1 MPTRSAAEDAA
12 AGADLPVFALRPVEP
27 GDADF
32 LRALFIADRRAL
44 FAAAGLPE
52 PMLAMVLDQQY
63 RAHEAGCAGEYPDA
77 DRRMILVDGVAV
89 GRLVTARD
97 PRAEAPTLRIVDIAL
112 DPAARGSGIGTAVL
126 TQTIRSARAAG
137 WTALSLMVAHT
148 NPPAARLYR
157 RLGFRPLGED
167 GVGTTMG
174 LALGPV

>member
-1 MPTRSAAEDAA
+1 MPTRSAVEDGDARA
-12 AGADLPVFALRPVEP
+12 VRPAIALRPVGP

-32 LRALFIADRRAL
+32 LRTLFIADRRAL

-52 PMLAMVLDQQY
+52 AMLAIVLDQQH
-63 RAHEAGCAGEYPDA
+63 RAHEAGIAGDYPDA

-112 DPAARGSGIGTAVL
+112 APETRGRGIGTAVL
-126 TQTIRSARAAG
+126 GETIRSARQAG

-157 RLGFRPLGED
+157 RLGFHPLGGD
-167 GVGTTMG
+167 AIGTTMG
-174 LALGPV
+174 LALGPA